1 VAGESPEVRMTD
13 SEIIQAFRNL
23 YGGGLAEKRRAAGM
37 KDTLAPWQEVSWLGK
52 FVSKCPMDLWVYQE
66 LIWETKPEVILECGT
81 SGCGSAFFFASMLD
95 LIGGN
100 GRVLTV
106 DVDVYPHLRREHPRI
121 TYLVGN
127 SVSDEILVSM
137 EAASKDRPTMV
148 SLDSDHRYPHV
159 KAELEAY
166 SKFVTVGQYLVVED
180 IGIWDAASAEKPPY
194 YEPALLADLE
204 IGDDN
209 WGTKAVSEFCKTNRN
224 FVQDAAREKH
234 LIGSYAWLKREA

>member
-1 VAGESPEVRMTD
+1 MTD
-13 SEIIQAFRNL
+13 SEIIQGFRNL

-66 LIWETKPEVILECGT
+66 VIWETKPEVILECGT
-81 SGCGSAFFFASMLD
+81 SGCGSAFYFATLLD

-121 TYLVGN
+121 TYLVGD
-127 SVSDEILVSM
+127 SVSPEILVSM
-137 EAASKDRPTMV
+137 EAASEGRPTMV

-159 KAELEAY
+159 KKELEAY

-180 IGIWDAASAEKPPY
+180 IGVFDAASAETPP
-194 YEPALLADLE
+194 AFQHAALADLE
-204 IGDDN
+204 IGDPY
-209 WGTKAVSEFCKTNRN
+209 WGTKAVSEFCKANRN
-224 FVQDAAREKH
+224 FVQDLTREKH
-234 LIGSYAWLKREA
+234 LICGYAWLKREA